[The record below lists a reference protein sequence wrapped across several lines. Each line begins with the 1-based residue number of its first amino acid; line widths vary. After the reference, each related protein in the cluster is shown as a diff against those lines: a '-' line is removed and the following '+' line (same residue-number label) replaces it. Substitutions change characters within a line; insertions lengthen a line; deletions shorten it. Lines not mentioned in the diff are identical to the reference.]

1 MKAAPSV
8 GEYLAALPAEQRSVM
23 ESIREAI
30 RSAAPDATELI
41 SYQMPGFRIA
51 GRLFVSYG
59 AFRDHCSLFPA
70 SEGVRTSLGDELAGH
85 LAGKGTIRFEWSDPP
100 SADLV
105 RRIAV
110 VRSREVTGRRSG

>member
-1 MKAAPSV
+1 MKAASSV
-8 GEYLAALPAEQRSVM
+8 EEYLSGLPAEQRATM

-30 RSAAPDATELI
+30 RSAAPDATETI

-70 SEGVRTSLGDELAGH
+70 SEGVRAVLGDELADR
-85 LAGKGTIRFEWSDPP
+85 LTGKGTIRFEWSHPP
-100 SADLV
+100 PADLV
-105 RRIAV
+105 RRIV
-110 VRSREVTGRRSG
+110 DIRIREVTGRRSG